1 MKATPDTLSHN
12 PTGVLSTL
20 RHVEMWTA
28 IRNERHVALIICY
41 SNGNCTRI
49 PFSSFIHIT
58 SIFPSSVNVI
68 EFML

>member
-28 IRNERHVALIICY
+28 IRNERHVALI
-41 SNGNCTRI
+41 SKGRTVGD
-49 PFSSFIHIT
+49 
-58 SIFPSSVNVI
+58 FP
-68 EFML
+68 LR

>member
-28 IRNERHVALIICY
+28 IRNERHVALIKKKNNYIVSISLLAASSAGSTVVTEF
-41 SNGNCTRI
+41 SNSKR
-49 PFSSFIHIT
+49 
-58 SIFPSSVNVI
+58 V
-68 EFML
+68 